1 MDRIIKFRGKPTENN
16 TSYFKDWVYGFLVIS
31 NNKYYILLDIL
42 DNIKRD
48 NYEVYMIE
56 VIPETVGQ
64 FIGLYDKN
72 GKEIYEKDIILT
84 QPLRDR
90 PFSQKAKSK
99 KLKGIVKYNIGYGKN
114 FIKEPDKIKYW
125 SAKWNV
131 EIINKKDYE
140 KYNNAAWGLFFECEV
155 IGNIYDNKELIN
167 SNILE

>member
-64 FIGLYDKN
+64 YTGLKDKN
-72 GKEIYEKDIILT
+72 GKEIYEEDIIEFSY
-84 QPLRDR
+84 DR
-90 PFSQKAKSK
+90 FTGNFDTKIG
-99 KLKGIVKYNIGYGKN
+99 KGIVEFIYGA
-114 FIKEPDKIKYW
+114 FYIKPYEIEGKKIKGIEDEEWFLLY
-125 SAKWNV
+125 SVN
-131 EIINKKDYE
+131 EDT
-140 KYNNAAWGLFFECEV
+140 LEV
-155 IGNIYDNKELIN
+155 IGNVYDNPE
-167 SNILE
+167 ILGGNNGD